1 MNSRKILAVI
11 FMAIAAILSILF
23 YSKLELPTNPMGYF
37 GREYFNQ
44 IGPIAVAIELFI
56 AGFHLFGKKASA
68 NFTLALFAFTA
79 LLDPLFN
86 WLGWFQTNMP
96 VYATIIFIIC
106 ALPALYLAFTDTYG
120 LGKIKIWSAVGSF
133 ILGVLIELFFNYW

>member
-1 MNSRKILAVI
+1 MNSRKILAI
-11 FMAIAAILSILF
+11 TFIATAVVLGCLF
-23 YSKLELPTNPMGYF
+23 YYKLELPSDPMGYF
-37 GREYFNQ
+37 SRDYFNQ
-44 IGPIAVAIELFI
+44 LGPTAIAIELFV
-56 AGFHLFGKKASA
+56 AGIHLFMRKEKA

-96 VYATIIFIIC
+96 FFATIIFIIC

-120 LGKIKIWSAVGSF
+120 LGKIKIWSAIGSF